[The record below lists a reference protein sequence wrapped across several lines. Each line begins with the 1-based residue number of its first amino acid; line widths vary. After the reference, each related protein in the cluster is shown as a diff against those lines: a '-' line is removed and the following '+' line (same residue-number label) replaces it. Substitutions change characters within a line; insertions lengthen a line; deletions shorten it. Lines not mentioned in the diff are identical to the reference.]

1 LFWFYF
7 DSKQLSAKRLH
18 LGSPIKLAKEHI
30 LGFKKAW
37 KGHKI
42 TVKNKRYVVEL
53 KRKYLKPKDLA
64 KMLAKEFKLKLIHT
78 G

>member
-1 LFWFYF
+1 
-7 DSKQLSAKRLH
+7 LH
-18 LGSPIKLAKEHI
+18 PGPPANLAKEHI

-37 KGHKI
+37 KGHKV

-53 KRKYLKPKDLA
+53 KRKYLKPADLA
-64 KMLAKEFKLKLIHT
+64 KILAKEFKLKLIHT